1 MGSDGDTK
9 KPIILIIED
18 ESGIADTI
26 AYSLTTEGFE
36 ARWVATGRE
45 GLDAVAAFPADL
57 VVLDIGLPDMS
68 GFELLKELRRFSRV
82 PVLVLTA
89 RSEEIDRIL
98 GLELGA
104 DDYVVKPFSP
114 RELVSRVRAIL
125 RRTAAPPVA
134 PCPAGT
140 FSVDSNR
147 RKISYCGAPLPLSRY
162 EYDIL
167 ALFISRPGWVFSRE
181 KIMEIVWVEPEESLE
196 RTVDAHIKSIRNK
209 MRAVRPEADPIVTHR
224 GVGYSLREDL

>member
-1 MGSDGDTK
+1 MDRDENQK
-9 KPIILIIED
+9 KPVILIIED

-26 AYSLTTEGFE
+26 AYSLSTEGFE

-45 GLDAVAAFPADL
+45 GLEAAGSPVDL
-57 VVLDIGLPDMS
+57 VILDIGLPDVS
-68 GFELLKELRRFSRV
+68 GFELLKELRRISPV

-114 RELVSRVRAIL
+114 RELASRVRAIL
-125 RRTAAPPVA
+125 RRTAPAPVE
-134 PCPAGT
+134 PCPSGT
-140 FSVDSNR
+140 FTVDRNR
-147 RKISYCGAPLPLSRY
+147 RRIHYCGTPLSLSRY

-181 KIMEIVWVEPEESLE
+181 KIMEIVWTEPEESLE
-196 RTVDAHIKSIRNK
+196 RTVDAHIKSLRNK
-209 MRAVRPEADPIVTHR
+209 MRAVRPDVDPIVTHR
-224 GVGYSLREDL
+224 GVGYALREDL